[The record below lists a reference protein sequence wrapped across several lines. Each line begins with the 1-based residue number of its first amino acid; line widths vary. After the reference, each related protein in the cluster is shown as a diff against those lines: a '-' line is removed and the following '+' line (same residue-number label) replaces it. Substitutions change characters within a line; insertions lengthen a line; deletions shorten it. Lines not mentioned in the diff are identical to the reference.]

1 LALVARQAQAVATQC
16 LLPLLRLVVVAE
28 AYPTGALGNPAVPA
42 VVGLAAQPEAR
53 EALERQIRVMPEA
66 RVRMD
71 SATLTRAVAVV
82 VRLKLGALGLP
93 QVKRATAV
101 TVLLRQSQVPQSL
114 ALVVEALALTQRGQ
128 ALAVLAV
135 AGEAGTRNLLSTR
148 PQERRTPAAVAVA
161 VCQLIES
168 LVVVQVLLCSLYRLT
183 QV

>member
-1 LALVARQAQAVATQC
+1 MARQAQAVATQC

-114 ALVVEALALTQRGQ
+114 ALVGEALERQIRVMPEAQVRVESATLTR
-128 ALAVLAV
+128 A
-135 AGEAGTRNLLSTR
+135 
-148 PQERRTPAAVAVA
+148 
-161 VCQLIES
+161 
-168 LVVVQVLLCSLYRLT
+168 VVVVAL
-183 QV
+183 VP